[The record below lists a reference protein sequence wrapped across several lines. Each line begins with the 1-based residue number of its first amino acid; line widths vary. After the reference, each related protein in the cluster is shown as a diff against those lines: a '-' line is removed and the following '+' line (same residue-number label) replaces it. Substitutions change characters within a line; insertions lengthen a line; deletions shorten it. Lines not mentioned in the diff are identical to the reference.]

1 MNALTL
7 DTTVVASRDQVAAN
21 LAEEVII
28 LGMRDGVYYGV
39 DGVAARVWALVQ
51 QPARLGDVVHTLL
64 QEYEVAAESCEAEV
78 IAFVAELEASGL
90 VTRVAHRAP

>member
-51 QPARLGDVVHTLL
+51 QPARIDEVVRTLL
-64 QEYEVAAESCEAEV
+64 QEYEVVAESCEAEV

-90 VTRVAHRAP
+90 VTRVGTGAP